1 MSVKLSVIVPCY
13 NVEAYL
19 EGLFA
24 CLDKQ
29 WGERTDY
36 EVVFV
41 NDGSTDRTQAL
52 LEQYVAAD
60 SRHRVLVSQD
70 NQGVSAARNA
80 GMKVARGE
88 WIAFAD
94 PDDLLVEGGY
104 SLLMSKCLDDS
115 IDVLSFKFKQIG
127 ENESFQPTRPLSTE
141 VIWEGNTYD
150 RAELLLQSVWYCIY
164 SKAILERYDIKFNV
178 NTTFAEDALFN
189 AGLFSKGVKIRMV
202 DTMVYYYVQHAQSI
216 CHTSDIAKLRK
227 SIEGLIYCADK
238 VRTFS
243 NPNYTTDHWVKFF
256 VLFIASH
263 LMRGDFSVREVRQ
276 IRDRL
281 IGMKV
286 FPLTSPWR
294 TERLYFAALAH
305 PRLLPL
311 VRTAVKLK
319 KKLKRI
325 RN

>member
-13 NVEAYL
+13 NVAQYL
-19 EGLFA
+19 ERFFA

-94 PDDLLVEGGY
+94 PDDLLAEGGY

-127 ENESFQPTRPLSTE
+127 ENESLQPTRPLSTE
-141 VIWEGNTYD
+141 VIWEGTTYD

-164 SKAILERYDIKFNV
+164 SKYFAIFHYTRIKKCETEIIRYFYDIFGYSRTCN
-178 NTTFAEDALFN
+178 
-189 AGLFSKGVKIRMV
+189 
-202 DTMVYYYVQHAQSI
+202 SI
-216 CHTSDIAKLRK
+216 
-227 SIEGLIYCADK
+227 
-238 VRTFS
+238 
-243 NPNYTTDHWVKFF
+243 
-256 VLFIASH
+256 FI
-263 LMRGDFSVREVRQ
+263 
-276 IRDRL
+276 
-281 IGMKV
+281 
-286 FPLTSPWR
+286 
-294 TERLYFAALAH
+294 
-305 PRLLPL
+305 RLLL
-311 VRTAVKLK
+311 NWECFCK
-319 KKLKRI
+319 
-325 RN
+325 